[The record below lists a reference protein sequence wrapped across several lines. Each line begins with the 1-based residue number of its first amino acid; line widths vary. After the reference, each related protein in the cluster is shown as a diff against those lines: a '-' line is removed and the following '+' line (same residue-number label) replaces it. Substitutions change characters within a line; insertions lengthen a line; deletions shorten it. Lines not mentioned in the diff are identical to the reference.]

1 MLQTDEL
8 RAYLA
13 DVAAQAGLDVT
24 DIALPRDGH
33 FESSGLRLH
42 YLDWGPS
49 SARPLILLHGG
60 ALTAHTWDV
69 VAMGLQ
75 SEFRC
80 IAPDLRGHGDSEW
93 APDGDYSPDAFRQDL
108 EALLAHLEI
117 QRSVLIGNS
126 LGGATA
132 LRYTAHRPASEQPD
146 ALVLVDIGP
155 EMREEGRNRLRAFT
169 GGPRELDSVDEF
181 VERAM
186 TFNPQRRPESLRRSL
201 LNNLRQLPSGKWTW
215 KYDPNRFGTR
225 PMLSTADRW
234 ADVRRVSCPTL
245 VVRGGRSDMF
255 LDEDAEKLASSL
267 SDGRWIRIDG
277 ASHTVQSDRPVAL
290 VAALREFLP
299 AR

>member
-1 MLQTDEL
+1 MLESDEL

-13 DVAAQAGLDVT
+13 DVAALAGLAVT
-24 DIALPRDGH
+24 DIEPPRDGYVE
-33 FESSGLRLH
+33 FSGLRLH
-42 YLDWGPS
+42 YLDWGQS

-60 ALTAHTWDV
+60 ALTAHTWDA

-75 SEFRC
+75 PEFRC
-80 IAPDLRGHGDSEW
+80 IAPDLRGHGDSDW
-93 APDGDYSPDAFRQDL
+93 APDGDYSPDALRGDL
-108 EALLAHLEI
+108 EALLADLQI
-117 QRSVLIGNS
+117 KRSVLIGNS
-126 LGGATA
+126 LGGSTA

-155 EMREEGRNRLRAFT
+155 EMREDGRRRLRAFT
-169 GGPRELDSVDEF
+169 EGPRELDSVDEF
-181 VERAM
+181 VERALS
-186 TFNPQRRPESLRRSL
+186 FNPQRRPESLRRSL

-225 PMLSTADRW
+225 PMSSAADRW

-255 LDEDAEKLASSL
+255 LDEDAEKLANSL
-267 SDGRWIRIDG
+267 SDGRWTRIDG

-290 VAALREFLP
+290 VAAVREFL
-299 AR
+299 ADR